1 MQRKREWGAG
11 RIAFLAKREVIRGEL
26 EAGLSLTAIYARYQD
41 ALGIGY
47 VQFTR
52 YVSIYLRRAND
63 TRPRSA
69 PAPPRKPTTNEP
81 PKPKGF
87 QFDPMAIEKKKLI

>member
-11 RIAFLAKREVIRGEL
+11 RIAFLAKREVIRDEL
-26 EAGLSLTAIYARYQD
+26 EAGHSLTAIYAKYQD
-41 ALGIGY
+41 ALGISY

-52 YVSIYLRRAND
+52 YVGFYLRRANE
-63 TRPRSA
+63 TRPGTT
-69 PAPPRKPTTNEP
+69 PPPPRKPAAGEP

-87 QFDPMAIEKKKLI
+87 QFDPMAINRKKLI

>member
-11 RIAFLAKREVIRGEL
+11 RIAFLAKCEAIQREL
-26 EAGLSLTAIYARYQD
+26 EAGHSLAAIYARHRD

-52 YVSIYLRRAND
+52 YVGVYLRQAREM
-63 TRPRSA
+63 RPKPEPSS
-69 PAPPRKPTTNEP
+69 PRKLAASEP
-81 PKPKGF
+81 PKPKTF
-87 QFDPMAIEKKKLI
+87 RFDPMAIEKKKLI